1 MNSEQKCTGIAC
13 GNPAR
18 LQCPT
23 CLKNGIS
30 GSYFCTQECFKK
42 NWATHKPIHDKGNTY
57 IPKYNY
63 TGSLRAV
70 YPLSPRR
77 PVPPHI
83 IRPDYADDFTG
94 QPKSEQSVRNST
106 TIKVL
111 NEEEIEGMRTV
122 CKLAR
127 EVLDIAAAAIKP
139 GVTTDELDRIVHEA
153 TIERDSYPSPL
164 NYYGFPKSVCTS
176 VNEGKFEARVFLA
189 AGRHL
194 LNQFHLSSVICHGI
208 PDQRELQD
216 GDIVNVDVTLY
227 HNGFHGD
234 LNEIYPVGNIDEDSK
249 RLLRTAKECLDKAI
263 EHVKPGF
270 LYRNLGAII
279 EKTAK
284 ENNCSVVSSY
294 CGHGIHRLFHC
305 APSVPHYKK
314 NKAVGIM
321 KPGHV
326 FTIEP
331 MINLGTWKDQLWPD
345 NWTAVTVDGKRSA
358 QFEHTLLVT
367 ETGVEVL
374 TARANE
380 KRIYP

>member
-1 MNSEQKCTGIAC
+1 AMNSEQKCTAC

-18 LQCPT
+18 LRCPT
-23 CLKNGIS
+23 CLKNSIP

-42 NWATHKPIHDKGNTY
+42 NWTTHKLGHKKDGIDRSPVGTTY

-83 IRPDYADDFTG
+83 IRPDYGDDPTG

-111 NEEEIEGMRTV
+111 NEEEIESMRTV

-127 EVLDIAAAAIKP
+127 EVLDITAAAIKP
-139 GVTTDELDRIVHEA
+139 GITTDELDRIVHEA
-153 TIERDSYPSPL
+153 TIERDSYPSPSRL
-164 NYYGFPKSVCTS
+164 LTFFGGSLTEFSS
-176 VNEGKFEARVFLA
+176 VNE
-189 AGRHL
+189 
-194 LNQFHLSSVICHGI
+194 VICHGI

-263 EHVKPGF
+263 E
-270 LYRNLGAII
+270 N
-279 EKTAK
+279 
-284 ENNCSVVSSY
+284 
-294 CGHGIHRLFHC
+294 
-305 APSVPHYKK
+305 
-314 NKAVGIM
+314 
-321 KPGHV
+321 
-326 FTIEP
+326 
-331 MINLGTWKDQLWPD
+331 
-345 NWTAVTVDGKRSA
+345 
-358 QFEHTLLVT
+358 
-367 ETGVEVL
+367 
-374 TARANE
+374 
-380 KRIYP
+380 